1 MQMICEWLNFD
12 KSSNKIFNK
21 SLILKFNEISRQL
34 ILRWIREQ
42 KINYSEKNINGII
55 KKGIVTI

>member
-1 MQMICEWLNFD
+1 MICEWLNFD

-42 KINYSEKNINGII
+42 KMNYSEKNINGII